1 METDNIVL
9 ELLRAIRGDIG
20 RIKDDMGALKVEM
33 TAVRQHLAGVITLQ
47 EHDHGDIAA
56 LKVRLEPIE
65 RRLELAD

>member
-47 EHDHGDIAA
+47 EYDHGDIAA
-56 LKVRLEPIE
+56 LKVRPERIE

>member
-9 ELLRAIRGDIG
+9 QLLRAIRGDIG